1 MRISRGPVL
10 PQYPKPRRLPRASM
24 PVILELEDW
33 TAWLEGPNPGA
44 LLKPAADDVL
54 RLWPVSRG

>member
-1 MRISRGPVL
+1 
-10 PQYPKPRRLPRASM
+10 M